1 MAALGPLLGVT
12 ALALGLAVVGSTLG
26 SPLIVG
32 VALFSA
38 LLAAAPLVASIL
50 FESTHPVDHAH
61 E

>member
-1 MAALGPLLGVT
+1 MAALGPLLGV
-12 ALALGLAVVGSTLG
+12 AALGLGLAAVGSTIG

-38 LLAAAPLVASIL
+38 LLAAAPLLASVL
-50 FESTHPVDHAH
+50 LESAHPVDRAR